1 MFPVGMLLGSLI
13 LTILPQRE
21 KVYKSLVSSL
31 FAYSILIITV
41 GIVTSEK
48 LFVLKNTHYLVI
60 LMVLYVL
67 IAISAM
73 FVNIPINMVIQKLI
87 PDDKRGR
94 ITGILRIFTLVF
106 TPVGAII
113 GGVLVD
119 NISPWILPIACGLMM
134 CVLLLILIKSGSIRE
149 I

>member
-1 MFPVGMLLGSLI
+1 MGSLI

-21 KVYKSLVSSL
+21 KVYKRLVSSL
-31 FAYSILIITV
+31 LAYSILIIAV

-60 LMVLYVL
+60 LMVLYIL
-67 IAISAM
+67 IAISTM
-73 FVNIPINMVIQKLI
+73 FVNIPINVVIQKLI

-94 ITGILRIFTLVF
+94 VTGTLGTLTLVF

-119 NISPWILPIACGLMM
+119 NISPWILPVACGLMM
-134 CVLLLILIKSGSIRE
+134 CVLLLILFRSGSIRE